1 MDLQVHPHQ
10 LAKGRERTA
19 RWSGRPIVRGGGI
32 VIGLVSSACLSFIF
46 PPRPRPALIPSI
58 QRRSILACS
67 VHEPQEAFDC
77 RRLAPRR
84 NRPTPFFL
92 GRREGSITQPRKISS
107 GQARPFLI
115 GLPGIERGELQ
126 LFEFYVVSINEERE
140 GRAAKIRETKR
151 TQRVGGD
158 RRQVRRV
165 ACGSN

>member
-1 MDLQVHPHQ
+1 M
-10 LAKGRERTA
+10 
-19 RWSGRPIVRGGGI
+19 
-32 VIGLVSSACLSFIF
+32 
-46 PPRPRPALIPSI
+46 
-58 QRRSILACS
+58 
-67 VHEPQEAFDC
+67 
-77 RRLAPRR
+77 
-84 NRPTPFFL
+84 
-92 GRREGSITQPRKISS
+92 
-107 GQARPFLI
+107 I